1 MKTASLVGAYKE
13 VVSMS
18 NMKSSMSIVAAM
30 AKKDAKDGHADNWGE
45 GLFVV
50 NAFSLAAALGNESGF
65 EYRYEDEHI

>member
-50 NAFSLAAALGNESGF
+50 NALSLAVAICKESGF
-65 EYRYEDEHI
+65 ECRYVEEHI